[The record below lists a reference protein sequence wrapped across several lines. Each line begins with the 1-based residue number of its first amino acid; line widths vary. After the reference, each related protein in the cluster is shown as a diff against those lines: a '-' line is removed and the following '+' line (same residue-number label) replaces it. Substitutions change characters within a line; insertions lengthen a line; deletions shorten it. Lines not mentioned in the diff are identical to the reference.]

1 MSATVVISIFVN
13 GEVFTMPG
21 GSVLEL
27 LHLQRVDTSRKGF
40 AVALNGDVVPR
51 RDWESQRLSE
61 GDRVEIVGMY
71 KGG

>member
-1 MSATVVISIFVN
+1 MSATVAITIFVN
-13 GEVFTMPG
+13 GEVLTMAE
-21 GSVLEL
+21 GSVLDL

-40 AVALNGDVVPR
+40 AVALNGDVVSR
-51 RDWESQRLSE
+51 GDWESQRLSE